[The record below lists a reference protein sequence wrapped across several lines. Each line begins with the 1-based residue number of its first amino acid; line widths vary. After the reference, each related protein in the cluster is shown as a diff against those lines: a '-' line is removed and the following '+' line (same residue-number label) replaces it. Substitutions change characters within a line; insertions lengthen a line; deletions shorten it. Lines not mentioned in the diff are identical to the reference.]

1 MYFLLLSKYVSLAS
15 MSKIKMKKPQL
26 DKEALRK
33 IKKINCLRKMIR
45 EGRYEINFEKLAEK
59 ILEKCKI
66 A

>member
-1 MYFLLLSKYVSLAS
+1 
-15 MSKIKMKKPQL
+15 MSGT
-26 DKEALRK
+26 K
-33 IKKINCLRKMIR
+33 IKKPRPKEFNVIPNEATRGVVRNLNLKKINRLRKAIR